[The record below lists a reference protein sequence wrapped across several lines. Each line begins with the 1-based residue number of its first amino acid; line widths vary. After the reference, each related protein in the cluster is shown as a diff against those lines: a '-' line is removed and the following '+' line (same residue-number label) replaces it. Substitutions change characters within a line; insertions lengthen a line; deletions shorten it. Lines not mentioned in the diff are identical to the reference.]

1 MKLIVVPPH
10 FEPDVAPTG
19 VLFTR
24 IVHELAQRG
33 HEIEVITSLPWYR
46 EHQVEDGYEGRL
58 VRHEDTPWGR
68 ITRVHPFP
76 TEDKRNI
83 PRRALSFAGFS
94 SLAAAVGARG
104 RPADAV
110 ITVSP
115 PLTIG
120 LTGWALARLR
130 GARFV
135 FNLQDIFPDVAI
147 ELGAFKNR
155 RLVAATQKLERLC
168 YRLSDAITVL
178 SEDLKANVVSK
189 GVPSEKIHVIPNF
202 VDTEKVVPGKRENSY
217 REEFGLTGK
226 TVVMYAGNIGLS
238 QAFDSVLDA
247 AGALAYEEDL
257 VFVINGQG
265 AHRDMVEAKARGM
278 SNIRFVDM
286 QPAERLPEVLAA
298 GDIHLVPLKK
308 GLGSASVPSKTYSIL
323 ASGRPFVAS
332 VDAGTEIARIA
343 ERSGAGVA
351 VPPEDPEAL
360 AKALRRML
368 DQPEETR
375 RMGEAGRAFVEGWA
389 SPATVAQAYE
399 ALLEDLMRS

>member
-1 MKLIVVPPH
+1 VKIVVVPPH

-19 VLFTR
+19 VIFTR
-24 IVHELAQRG
+24 IVEELAKRG

-46 EHQVEDGYEGRL
+46 LHRVEDGYEGKL

-68 ITRVHPFP
+68 ITRIHPFP
-76 TEDKRNI
+76 TADKTNI

-94 SLAAAVGARG
+94 SLAAAVGGRG
-104 RPADAV
+104 GRADAV
-110 ITVSP
+110 IAVSP

-120 LTGWALARLR
+120 LTGWAIARLR

-147 ELGAFKNR
+147 ELGALKNGRLVSAAR
-155 RLVAATQKLERLC
+155 RLENLC

-178 SEDLKANVVSK
+178 SDDLKVNIAAK
-189 GVPSEKIHVIPNF
+189 GVDESKVHVIPNF
-202 VDTEKVVPGKRENSY
+202 VDTERMAPGPRENHY
-217 REEFGLTGK
+217 RKEFGLTGK

-265 AHRDMVEAKARGM
+265 AQREALQNKARGM
-278 SNIRFVDM
+278 TNVVFVDM
-286 QPAERLPEVLAA
+286 QPVDRLPEVLAA
-298 GDIHLVPLKK
+298 ADIHLVPLKK
-308 GLGSASVPSKTYSIL
+308 GLGNSSVPSKTYSIL
-323 ASGRPFVAS
+323 AAGRPFVAS
-332 VDAGTEIARIA
+332 VDGGTEIVRIA
-343 ERSGAGVA
+343 ERSGGGIAI
-351 VPPEDPEAL
+351 PPEDPEAL

-368 DQPEETR
+368 DHPDETR
-375 RMGEAGRAFVEGWA
+375 RMGEQGRSFIEGWA
-389 SPATVAQAYE
+389 SPGAVAGAYE
-399 ALLEDLMRS
+399 SLLQELLRG